1 MKPSI
6 KILLWVGV
14 ANLLLSYT
22 VQIFACRNERIA
34 KEAITPILDRATAEG
49 VDFVKVV
56 GTTEAGPKD
65 IFLDYLGKKYL
76 TINIYDNNSVVPEME
91 YTDRVLVIKTNPESQ
106 VEWKIY
112 NPEE

>member
-34 KEAITPILDRATAEG
+34 REAITPILDRATAEG
-49 VDFVKVV
+49 VNFVRVV

-65 IFLDYLGKKYL
+65 IFLDYLDKKYL
-76 TINIYDNNSVVPEME
+76 TINIYDNNVVPEME
-91 YTDRVLVIKTNPESQ
+91 YADRVLVIKTNPEAQ

-112 NPEE
+112 NPEK

>member
-22 VQIFACRNERIA
+22 VQFFACRNERIT

-49 VDFVKVV
+49 VDSVKVV

-76 TINIYDNNSVVPEME
+76 TINIYDNNVVPEME
-91 YTDRVLVIKTNPESQ
+91 YADRVLVIKTNPESQ